1 MLTASLL
8 RAAPLAIPVAGGDAS
23 VLGNDLVDAMC
34 SRPFSSD
41 HPLIMMYWSSMGPR
55 DAVAQLYGST
65 WPPEERWAEWSRY
78 TVIVAGTEPAELKG
92 GGLFGKVPTSDT
104 DDGPHPG
111 RERSCSRVQQ

>member
-1 MLTASLL
+1 MVWLGCEMGEQARAMLTASLL

-78 TVIVAGTEPAELKG
+78 TVIVAGAEPAELRAALWEG
-92 GGLFGKVPTSDT
+92 SDQRH
-104 DDGPHPG
+104 G
-111 RERSCSRVQQ
+111 